1 MNRFGIRTKLLLCVG
16 TLALGYDL
24 FLGLIQW
31 SATLTQQ
38 HLVVAAQ
45 SLHPAAL
52 TIEHAQTGFHKTSK
66 DYQDAALLQ
75 DVSALNVA
83 DDDARLVTTQLN
95 DISAK
100 MAYNPVLQL
109 KVIAT
114 LDAFNRLQDRTRT
127 IYTKLIQSPESTA
140 DQMQAIPALNKDT
153 AGMDKMFA
161 DLSDSIGSKAFTAEL
176 DAIVES
182 NRRQR
187 RLAFVLFLLAAT
199 VAIVTVVVMERLVT
213 NPLRE
218 VAERLAQGAG
228 QITLSATLVSGS
240 GLSIAEGASRQ
251 AASLEETSA
260 SSAEI
265 SSMAQRSAADTCS
278 AAELVTMS
286 QAKFTAT
293 GASLSQLLAAMDGIG
308 ASSRSASK
316 IIKIIDEIAFK
327 TNILALNAAVEAARA
342 GDAGKGFAVVAEEVR
357 KLAQQCATAAHDSAA
372 IIEDSV
378 RKSSEGKSRVDDVSA
393 SLQEVIAESAKIKA
407 LVDQVNL
414 AGNEQMRGMIQI
426 AKSISQMEEVTQA
439 SSATAQQSA
448 SSGRELTKQSALLQK
463 IVGDLTLVIEGSRRR
478 ASAPSE
484 SASLETS
491 SYTTYSA
498 AQA

>member
-1 MNRFGIRTKLLLCVG
+1 
-16 TLALGYDL
+16 
-24 FLGLIQW
+24 
-31 SATLTQQ
+31 
-38 HLVVAAQ
+38 
-45 SLHPAAL
+45 
-52 TIEHAQTGFHKTSK
+52 
-66 DYQDAALLQ
+66 
-75 DVSALNVA
+75 
-83 DDDARLVTTQLN
+83 
-95 DISAK
+95 
-100 MAYNPVLQL
+100 
-109 KVIAT
+109 
-114 LDAFNRLQDRTRT
+114 
-127 IYTKLIQSPESTA
+127 
-140 DQMQAIPALNKDT
+140 
-153 AGMDKMFA
+153 
-161 DLSDSIGSKAFTAEL
+161 
-176 DAIVES
+176 
-182 NRRQR
+182 
-187 RLAFVLFLLAAT
+187 
-199 VAIVTVVVMERLVT
+199 
-213 NPLRE
+213 
-218 VAERLAQGAG
+218 
-228 QITLSATLVSGS
+228 
-240 GLSIAEGASRQ
+240 
-251 AASLEETSA
+251 
-260 SSAEI
+260 
-265 SSMAQRSAADTCS
+265 
-278 AAELVTMS
+278 
-286 QAKFTAT
+286 
-293 GASLSQLLAAMDGIG
+293 MDGIG

-484 SASLETS
+484 SASRETS